1 MKEQYIKQVEKEL
14 SLPRKMKK
22 EVVRD
27 LNEVFASAMEH
38 GETEQQII
46 QRLGTPKEFADST
59 AEQFGIDNTKSKK
72 RNGIISTLAALVIA
86 AAAFSV
92 YAVTQSGKVPEGAIG
107 QADATTNIQIEGAF
121 AFDISQILLAIG
133 FAATAI
139 ALLLIIRTI
148 HKKYIS
154 VFTIMVMIFLAAC
167 SNQNTSSTP
176 TSNENNTQ
184 SNSVTKLDEGVW
196 PANEYTEGLPVAPGT
211 VAWATLDTEHE
222 NCNINLTGISE
233 NDYNEYMELL
243 NQEGFSVIENVS
255 EEIEGENYVS
265 IGTLLSNDEKWL
277 SISYIPNSLTIYI
290 SFDNN

>member
-92 YAVTQSGKVPEGAIG
+92 YVTQSGKVPEGAIG

-148 HKKYIS
+148 HK
-154 VFTIMVMIFLAAC
+154 
-167 SNQNTSSTP
+167 NRR
-176 TSNENNTQ
+176 
-184 SNSVTKLDEGVW
+184 
-196 PANEYTEGLPVAPGT
+196 
-211 VAWATLDTEHE
+211 
-222 NCNINLTGISE
+222 
-233 NDYNEYMELL
+233 
-243 NQEGFSVIENVS
+243 
-255 EEIEGENYVS
+255 
-265 IGTLLSNDEKWL
+265 
-277 SISYIPNSLTIYI
+277 
-290 SFDNN
+290 

>member
-92 YAVTQSGKVPEGAIG
+92 YAVTQSGKYQKEQSDKPTR
-107 QADATTNIQIEGAF
+107 QQIYRLRARLPLIF
-121 AFDISQILLAIG
+121 RKSFWLLG
-133 FAATAI
+133 LQQQ
-139 ALLLIIRTI
+139 LLL
-148 HKKYIS
+148 
-154 VFTIMVMIFLAAC
+154 FC
-167 SNQNTSSTP
+167 
-176 TSNENNTQ
+176 
-184 SNSVTKLDEGVW
+184 
-196 PANEYTEGLPVAPGT
+196 
-211 VAWATLDTEHE
+211 
-222 NCNINLTGISE
+222 
-233 NDYNEYMELL
+233 
-243 NQEGFSVIENVS
+243 
-255 EEIEGENYVS
+255 
-265 IGTLLSNDEKWL
+265 
-277 SISYIPNSLTIYI
+277 
-290 SFDNN
+290 